1 VPTLLRILAVHSHS
15 GLPSSLTFSDCCTPA
30 AEEGTHIS
38 SATGRYQSCLQLR
51 GCLNIEETRMMPH
64 GAINRD
70 SALTKLGD
78 GEPSH
83 LSRPDLISRKLPPP
97 FGVASSRGP
106 ISPPPLKRNSF
117 SAPPAPLDPCTS
129 EVNSETA
136 GDWAPQAL
144 PDRASLPLADRVAE
158 HAPEA
163 PKQSGDASNTRLASN
178 MTPPSATT
186 PSRERHQELE
196 VVRTPTARTVPITEW
211 TVQKLAN
218 RLRTFNQEV
227 RSDHSQLVAHA
238 IESAKC
244 REWRT
249 HHGLDLFRNLQPHP
263 NPEVKGKQIKI
274 RFKVSYSALFY
285 PISVITFINSS
296 LYSTIKIRRIIVI
309 YVIMW
314 FALRLTRTLSHPIGS
329 IMWKSRRMS

>member
-1 VPTLLRILAVHSHS
+1 
-15 GLPSSLTFSDCCTPA
+15 
-30 AEEGTHIS
+30 
-38 SATGRYQSCLQLR
+38 
-51 GCLNIEETRMMPH
+51 MPH

-70 SALTKLGD
+70 SALTKSGD

-97 FGVASSRGP
+97 FGVAASPRGP

-117 SAPPAPLDPCTS
+117 SAPPAPLGPCTS

-136 GDWAPQAL
+136 SDWAPQTL
-144 PDRASLPLADRVAE
+144 PDRASLPLTDRVSE
-158 HAPEA
+158 YAPEA
-163 PKQSGDASNTRLASN
+163 PKQSGDASNTNPAGN

-186 PSRERHQELE
+186 PSRERQHQPE
-196 VVRTPTARTVPITEW
+196 VVQTPRTRTVPITEW

-227 RSDHSQLVAHA
+227 QRDHSQLVAHA

-249 HHGLDLFRNLQPHP
+249 HHGLDLFRNLQSHP
-263 NPEVKGKQIKI
+263 NPEIKGKQVKI
-274 RFKVSYSALFY
+274 RFKVSCSALFY
-285 PISVITFINSS
+285 PIFENAFIDS
-296 LYSTIKIRRIIVI
+296 LRPTAQQK
-309 YVIMW
+309 
-314 FALRLTRTLSHPIGS
+314 
-329 IMWKSRRMS
+329 